1 MIELGVFHNGTA
13 DRSAVMTPEGWW
25 VFDGTLTDR
34 NASTQRE
41 TIAQIQEGILADQLG
56 FNYFFMTEHHFQPEG
71 AEHSPNP
78 ILTATAIAA
87 HSRQIR
93 VGQMANILTW
103 HHPVRL
109 AEQAAMLDVI
119 SGGRLEFGVA
129 RGYQPRETE
138 VLGGALGAT
147 VQDQERNRAYFEEA
161 YDIIL
166 KAWTQPS
173 FSHKGQFFTIPPSYT
188 KWNHGQTIAYFR
200 RPESGFSVDQALNLG
215 PPDMYSTG
223 APVFASTTTLR
234 EIQLFPRPLQ
244 QPHPQVWQPVTGQRS
259 NRWAAQQGVNA
270 FNHQETPA
278 RFRKNTEIYY
288 EEAEKQGWPDRL
300 GRGAFKFGWDSE
312 RRRGCSL
319 TRYVHILDP
328 KRPREDR
335 ERFGHGVEVEWD
347 NHAGFGYSAESF
359 ADESENIP
367 PGTRATGEMMI
378 ERDVI
383 IIGTPDEVVEKILRL
398 NEQVGFEDFC
408 LVSWFENNGY
418 TTEETQE
425 NMRWFAADCMPQLAA
440 APGGL
445 LVNPE
450 LGVDLTPGTP
460 VAAPGS

>member
-1 MIELGVFHNGTA
+1 
-13 DRSAVMTPEGWW
+13 MTPEGWW

-166 KAWTQPS
+166 KSWTQPS

-278 RFRKNTEIYY
+278 PVPEEHGDLLRGSGETGLAGPAGAGGVQVRLGFGETARLLADALRAYPGS
-288 EEAEKQGWPDRL
+288 EEAAGGPGAVRARGGGGVGQPCGLRLFRRIVRGRERKYPAGDAGDGRDDDRAGRDHHRHA
-300 GRGAFKFGWDSE
+300 GRGGGE
-312 RRRGCSL
+312 
-319 TRYVHILDP
+319 DP
-328 KRPREDR
+328 A
-335 ERFGHGVEVEWD
+335 VE
-347 NHAGFGYSAESF
+347 
-359 ADESENIP
+359 
-367 PGTRATGEMMI
+367 
-378 ERDVI
+378 
-383 IIGTPDEVVEKILRL
+383 
-398 NEQVGFEDFC
+398 
-408 LVSWFENNGY
+408 
-418 TTEETQE
+418 
-425 NMRWFAADCMPQLAA
+425 
-440 APGGL
+440 
-445 LVNPE
+445 
-450 LGVDLTPGTP
+450 
-460 VAAPGS
+460 